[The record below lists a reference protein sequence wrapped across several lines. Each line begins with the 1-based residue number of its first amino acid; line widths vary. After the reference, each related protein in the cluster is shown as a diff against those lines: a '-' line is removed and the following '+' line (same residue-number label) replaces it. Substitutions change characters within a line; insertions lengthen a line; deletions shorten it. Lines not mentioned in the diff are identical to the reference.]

1 MDLPSPSPDHSVV
14 KDFARDDAELE
25 ACLRLRY
32 RYFVEQR
39 AWVKANEMRPGVE
52 SDGYD
57 AHALHLSVW
66 DEDGVASYLRAL
78 PHNPQVGFMLDH
90 ELSCLLTEGE
100 RHKLPREGAVELS
113 RLVMRPDVALKMS
126 GKQPHPVEMLLKRL
140 YRLSKER
147 DFSCFYIVVEQR
159 WLVPFARRFGL
170 PFQLIG
176 TPHVFPDG
184 TKTVAAMATLEE
196 LEAGMRHHSTQKYV
210 WYQED

>member
-1 MDLPSPSPDHSVV
+1 MDLHPPLVHPVV
-14 KDFARDDAELE
+14 KDFAGDDAEME

-39 AWVKANEMRPGVE
+39 AWVKADEMRPGLE
-52 SDGYD
+52 QDDYD

-66 DEDGVASYLRAL
+66 DEDGVAAYLRAL
-78 PHNPQVGFMLDH
+78 PHDPQVGFMLDH
-90 ELSCLLTEGE
+90 ELSCLLNEGG
-100 RHKLPREGAVELS
+100 RHNLKREGAVELS

-126 GKQPHPVEMLLKRL
+126 GKQPHPIEMLLKRL

-147 DFSCFYIVVEQR
+147 GFTSFYIVVEQG
-159 WLVPFARRFGL
+159 WLLPFARRFGL

-176 TPHVFPDG
+176 TPHVFPNG

-196 LEAGMRHHSTQKYV
+196 LEAGMRRHSAKKYA